1 MSADSQLVTIG
12 IPVRNQVEELRTAID
27 SALAQEYANIEI
39 VVVDDASDDGTR
51 EVCEGLAAGESRVR
65 YDRNETRLG
74 AIEAHRHALAA
85 AKGDY
90 FMWLGAG
97 DRLEPDYVLHC
108 AAYLDERP
116 DYILA
121 AGRRRPAGDDGDSPA
136 LGGGFSLTLGDPV
149 RRVEAFL
156 EASIDP
162 GLWHGLFRRSQISAD
177 GITKA
182 LGFDFAFLVEAAFQG
197 KMATVEKALCIG
209 ATVDEPVSPDDM
221 AEELQ
226 LPQFQARDPYLV
238 IAAQVFCNIAFR
250 SPVYGTLP
258 RIERL
263 NLAAN
268 ALTKIAR
275 RWPIEDEGE
284 FIAVATQI
292 FPNERIPK
300 QLHDIRLFVTDTL
313 FSDEADA
320 IFEPLSRAEE
330 IINALCRI
338 RIGSLPPSDI
348 ERSRIQQI
356 RQTWESTDSTSY
368 HNKAV
373 MALAL
378 FV

>member
-1 MSADSQLVTIG
+1 MSADGPKVTVG
-12 IPVRNQVEELRTAID
+12 IPVYNQAEVVRVAVA
-27 SALAQEYANIEI
+27 SALDQDYVDIEI

-65 YDRNETRLG
+65 YDRNDTRLG
-74 AIEAHRHALAA
+74 AIEAHRQALAA

-97 DRLEPDYVLHC
+97 DRLQPDYVLHC

-121 AGRRRPAGDDGDSPA
+121 AGRRRPAGDGGDSPA

-209 ATVDEPVSPDDM
+209 STVDEPVSPDDM

-250 SPVYGTLP
+250 SPVFGTLP
-258 RIERL
+258 RVERL

-292 FPNERIPK
+292 FPNERIPE
-300 QLHDIRLFVTDTL
+300 QLHDIRLFVMDTL
-313 FSDEADA
+313 FSDEADE

-330 IINALCRI
+330 IINTLCRI

-348 ERSRIQQI
+348 ERNRIQQI